1 MEEEI
6 SLKERAEMNQDML
19 VVKPTTTREITNVW
33 LKKVK

>member
-6 SLKERAEMNQDML
+6 SLKETGMKQDML
-19 VVKPTTTREITNVW
+19 MVKPTTTREIINVW